1 MDAILFHPETSIR
14 RALILAL
21 GTYGTDRPLPG
32 EREPL
37 IARLLDLYKNDPDAG
52 IHGAAEWTLR
62 QWNEQSKLDAADI
75 ELIKLKDRGD
85 RRW

>member
-21 GTYGTDRPLPG
+21 GTYGADFALPG

-37 IARLLDLYKNDPDAG
+37 IAKLLDLYEHDPDAG
-52 IHGAAEWTLR
+52 IHGGGGMGTAAVE
-62 QWNEQSKLDAADI
+62 A
-75 ELIKLKDRGD
+75 RGEAQD
-85 RRW
+85 S